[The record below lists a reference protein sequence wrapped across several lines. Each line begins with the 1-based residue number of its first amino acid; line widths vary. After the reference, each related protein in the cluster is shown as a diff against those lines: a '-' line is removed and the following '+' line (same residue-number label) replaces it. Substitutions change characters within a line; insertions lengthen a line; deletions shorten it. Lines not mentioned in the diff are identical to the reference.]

1 MMKVEFFFENITKFI
16 PAHTKFE
23 ETVQVVQVLIARCSR
38 ACVEFLLHSFGVRLF
53 RQFCYLLFVELAQHH
68 FLLHFRQLVN
78 GEKERIFIAITEKA
92 RLEN

>member
-38 ACVEFLLHSFGVRLF
+38 ACVEFLHSFGVRLF
-53 RQFCYLLFVELAQHH
+53 R
-68 FLLHFRQLVN
+68 
-78 GEKERIFIAITEKA
+78 
-92 RLEN
+92 